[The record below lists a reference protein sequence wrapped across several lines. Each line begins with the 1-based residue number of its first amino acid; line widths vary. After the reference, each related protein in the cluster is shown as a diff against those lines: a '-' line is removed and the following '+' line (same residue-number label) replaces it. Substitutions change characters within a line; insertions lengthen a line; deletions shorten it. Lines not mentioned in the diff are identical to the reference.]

1 MDDDLEV
8 LREEVAKAAQE
19 CVDRLLLDLVL
30 KMLISD
36 DVK

>member
-8 LREEVAKAAQE
+8 LKEEVAKAAQE
-19 CVDRLLLDLVL
+19 CTDAVLLDLVL

-36 DVK
+36 GVK